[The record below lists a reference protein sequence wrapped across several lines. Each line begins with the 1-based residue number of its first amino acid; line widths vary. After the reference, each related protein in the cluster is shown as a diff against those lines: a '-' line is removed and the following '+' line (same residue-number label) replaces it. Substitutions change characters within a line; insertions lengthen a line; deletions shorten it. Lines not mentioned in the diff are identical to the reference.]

1 MNNVAI
7 LIGNTDYKP
16 PFHQLHCCADD
27 LKAIAQLIGS
37 TQKFEAIET
46 ILNKSASE
54 LKETL
59 RAVIDNNSPINEIF
73 FYYTGHGFQGDG
85 EFYICPTD
93 FSKDHPNETGLS
105 TAETHMLLRSSEA
118 RIVVKVLDACF
129 SGALLIK
136 NDGSFLPIP
145 KDGLSNIIQI
155 ASCLDSQTSL
165 TGNPLSIFTQKF
177 IEATLRKQDG
187 IIYYSDITNNLR
199 DEFLG
204 NNSQTPHFISQGT
217 GREQFVDD
225 ATKLREFLEI
235 FLAER

>member
-7 LIGNTDYKP
+7 LIGNTNYKP
-16 PFHQLHCCADD
+16 PFHQLQCCADD
-27 LKAIAQLIGS
+27 LKAVAQLIES
-37 TQKFEAIET
+37 TQKFEVIET
-46 ILNKSASE
+46 VFNKSASE
-54 LKETL
+54 LKESL
-59 RAVIDNNSPINEIF
+59 RAIVDNNSPINEIF

-85 EFYICPTD
+85 EFYVCPTD
-93 FSKDHPNETGLS
+93 FNKDHPNETGLS
-105 TAETHMLLRSSEA
+105 TAEMHLLLRSSEA
-118 RIVVKVLDACF
+118 RIVVKVLDPCF

-136 NDGSFLPIP
+136 KDGSFLPIP
-145 KDGLSNIIQI
+145 KEGLSNIIQS

-225 ATKLREFLEI
+225 AAKLRDFRVSFLMK
-235 FLAER
+235 R